1 MNVVDN
7 ALPDTLANE
16 IEALLFSNNFPWFFM
31 DDITYRNNPNVKDKT
46 MAFSHLFYSNGA
58 INSDSF
64 GMIKVIPNTLGE
76 TGNMLLARS
85 FLQLPVST
93 TRLHNN
99 IHIDY
104 ETPHTVCLYYVNDT
118 DGDTFIFANDKKT
131 ITQRISPKKNRCV
144 VFDGLTYHAS
154 SAPTKDKRAIINFD
168 LSIA

>member
-1 MNVVDN
+1 
-7 ALPDTLANE
+7 
-16 IEALLFSNNFPWFFM
+16 
-31 DDITYRNNPNVKDKT
+31 

>member
-1 MNVVDN
+1 MKIVDN

-144 VFDGLTYHAS
+144 VFNGSTYHAS

>member
-1 MNVVDN
+1 MKIVDN

-16 IEALLFSNNFPWFFM
+16 IEAVLFSNTFPWFFM

-46 MAFSHLFYSNGA
+46 MAFSHLFYSNGV

-64 GMIKVIPNTLGE
+64 EMIEAIPIALSE
-76 TGNMLLARS
+76 TGTLLLARS

-144 VFDGLTYHAS
+144 VFDGSTYHAS
-154 SAPTKDKRAIINFD
+154 STPSKDKRAVINFD
-168 LSIA
+168 LSVA